1 MSKNILKEALA
12 DGRALKQAALKNAQ
26 NLILEN
32 MKEDLKEMVEDQM
45 NVAADED
52 GAETEEMTE
61 GAGDLSLDSD
71 LDEGDDDLDLDEEG
85 EEDEEDEDEGEFD
98 LDDDAGLSE
107 SDLREALNA
116 ALNEVSHGSLGD
128 QEHITP
134 DSHPTGLMDQDK
146 SEKGWEEKTAPA
158 KKDFT
163 VKEAAY
169 RKKIANLVA
178 ENTMLRKTNVELRK
192 TVNEVNLFNTK
203 LHLAHKLMNK
213 PGLNTSQKRA
223 IVAKLDEVKSVD
235 QAKNLYES
243 LKIALGALSESA
255 KKTSKAS
262 LSEALGV
269 KNAPTQGR
277 NISERKESPRS
288 TLTEATEVNPFS
300 PERMKFLAGIKK

>member
-12 DGRALKQAALKNAQ
+12 DGKALKMAALKNAQ

-45 NVAADED
+45 NEVADDED
-52 GAETEEMTE
+52 TADSEPVTE
-61 GAGDLSLDSD
+61 GEDMSLDSD
-71 LDEGDDDLDLDEEG
+71 EDDLDLE
-85 EEDEEDEDEGEFD
+85 EEDEDLD
-98 LDDDAGLSE
+98 LDSEDDLFADDDEEEDSGLSE
-107 SDLREALNA
+107 ADLREALSA
-116 ALNEVSHGSLGD
+116 ALTEVSHGSLGD

-213 PGLNTSQKRA
+213 PGLNVSQKKA
-223 IVAKLDEVKSVD
+223 IVAKLDEVKSVE

-243 LKIALGALSESA
+243 LRIALGALSESA
-255 KKTSKAS
+255 KRTSKAS

-269 KNAPTQGR
+269 KNAPSQGR
-277 NISERKESPRS
+277 NISERKETRS
-288 TLTEATEVNPFS
+288 ATLTEAVEVNPFS